1 MEVMLDKVRLSLK
14 EKNSIKRLKGL
25 TGLENW
31 NVFARW
37 AFCYSLSLNE
47 EIIFTE
53 DDKLDVEMTWMVFA
67 GKNFKIYQDLLIQE
81 CERLDLELTKPNLTK
96 VLRFH
101 LRNGVN
107 KMYSQIK
114 DLNDF
119 GNLLK
124 ENARN

>member
-1 MEVMLDKVRLSLK
+1 MLDKVRLSLK

-67 GKNFKIYQDLLIQE
+67 GKNFKMYQDLLIQE
-81 CERLDLELTKPNLTK
+81 CERLNLELTKPNLSK

-107 KMYSQIK
+107 KMYGQIK

-119 GNLLK
+119 DNLLK

>member
-67 GKNFKIYQDLLIQE
+67 GKNFKMYQDLLIQE
-81 CERLDLELTKPNLTK
+81 CERLNLELTKPNLSK

-107 KMYSQIK
+107 KMYGQIK

-119 GNLLK
+119 DNLLK

>member
-1 MEVMLDKVRLSLK
+1 MEVILDKVRLSLK

-67 GKNFKIYQDLLIQE
+67 GKNFKMYQDLLIQE
-81 CERLDLELTKPNLTK
+81 CERLNLELTKPNLTK

-107 KMYSQIK
+107 KIYSQI
-114 DLNDF
+114 NDIEDF
-119 GNLLK
+119 MSF
-124 ENARN
+124 

>member
-81 CERLDLELTKPNLTK
+81 CERLNLELTKPNLSK

-101 LRNGVN
+101 LRNGTN
-107 KMYSQIK
+107 KIYGEINSI
-114 DLNDF
+114 NDF
-119 GNLLK
+119 G
-124 ENARN
+124 EIIRF